1 MSNKLK
7 SLTNTMSKIVSNN
20 TYKRTYLFGYKMQK
34 LAQLF
39 KIKEPE
45 ISVLNT
51 KSEDYNE
58 QLYNDDLQ
66 KIYQFYKH
74 PFLVHR
80 MTNYD
85 KTSRVTS
92 F

>member
-1 MSNKLK
+1 MSQQLN
-7 SLTNTMSKIVSNN
+7 SLTNNMSKIVSIS

-34 LAQLF
+34 LARLF

-74 PFLVHR
+74 PFLAHR
-80 MTNYD
+80 MSDYD
-85 KTSRVTS
+85 KTK
-92 F
+92 